1 MEVDQGLLEKA
12 KKDNP
17 EFKKLFDDHLE
28 LKSKVDS
35 LNKLKFLSGEQEV
48 EKKTIQK
55 QKLKYKDRMD
65 QIISEYKTSLH

>member
-28 LKSKVDS
+28 LKNKVDD
-35 LNKLKFLSGEQEV
+35 LNKLKYLSAEQEI
-48 EKKTIQK
+48 EKKTIKK
-55 QKLKYKDRMD
+55 QKLRYKDRMD

>member
-35 LNKLKFLSGEQEV
+35 LNKLKHLSAEQEI
-48 EKKTIQK
+48 EKKTIKK

>member
-35 LNKLKFLSGEQEV
+35 LNKLKFLSAEQEV

>member
-17 EFKKLFDDHLE
+17 EFKKLFDEHLE
-28 LKSKVDS
+28 LKNKVDD
-35 LNKLKFLSGEQEV
+35 LNKLKYLSAEQEI
-48 EKKTIQK
+48 EKKTIKK
-55 QKLKYKDRMD
+55 QKLRYKDRMD

>member
-17 EFKKLFDDHLE
+17 EFKKLFDEHLE
-28 LKSKVDS
+28 LKNKVDD
-35 LNKLKFLSGEQEV
+35 LNKLKYLSAEQEI
-48 EKKTIQK
+48 EKKTIKK

>member
-35 LNKLKFLSGEQEV
+35 LNKLKYLSAAQEI
-48 EKKTIQK
+48 EKKTIKK